1 MTRLAIF
8 DDAVA
13 LAAELGGMEK
23 YDIYWVEEPLSP
35 AQQFVQDIMQQVKVS
50 LGLDISAWVPQS
62 LLPVAT
68 QLQQQASLLESFND
82 PKRPVRT
89 VLDL

>member
-1 MTRLAIF
+1 EGASKAFQMGIENGYKRFITLVANNRNMSVTDVDSVAQGRVWTGKDALDRGLVDQIGDF

-35 AQQFVQDIMQQVKVS
+35 A
-50 LGLDISAWVPQS
+50 
-62 LLPVAT
+62 
-68 QLQQQASLLESFND
+68 
-82 PKRPVRT
+82 
-89 VLDL
+89 